1 MTDSKRRIVIL
12 GANGNVGTEISLI
25 LRHFIQYDLVPVC
38 CSGQGSSYLR
48 YMGVP
53 CAHGAITDTVRVFAL
68 LARSTVIAN
77 FALAYTPTGSP
88 RKLSELNRQIV
99 ASVFA
104 NAPRDATRSDVLDMG
119 GLGDSRPPVNHGISR
134 PGIPIPL
141 ERLSWFSAIEF
152 DKWAELA

>member
-1 MTDSKRRIVIL
+1 
-12 GANGNVGTEISLI
+12 
-25 LRHFIQYDLVPVC
+25 
-38 CSGQGSSYLR
+38 LR

-53 CAHGAITDTVRVFAL
+53 CAHGAITDTVRAFAL

-77 FALAYTPTGSP
+77 FASAYTPTGSP

-119 GLGDSRPPVNHGISR
+119 GLGDSRPPFPVPESPSLLSDCG
-134 PGIPIPL
+134 GL
-141 ERLSWFSAIEF
+141 ARLSLISG
-152 DKWAELA
+152 LS